1 LNKNKILYVSDFFLG
16 DVIGGGELN
25 DNELCSI
32 LESMS
37 IEIKKIRSSKLSVDQ
52 VRKHRDYKLI
62 ISNFVNLNKSV
73 IDEITNSYTYVIYE
87 HDHKYL
93 KSRNPADYEDFIAPD
108 TEIVNKEFYK
118 NAKAVFCQSSFHK
131 KIMYSNLKIDN
142 IINLSGNLWSEGSLR
157 VIETLSKKEKQNKYS
172 ILNSQTWHKNTR
184 ETSFY
189 CEKKGFEYNLISS
202 PDYNEFLSMLSN
214 NDKFIFLPKTPETLS
229 RIVVEARM
237 MNIKTITN
245 KNVGAS
251 YEDWYKLRGEE
262 LINLIREKRTEIPS
276 KVLEAFHG

>member
-1 LNKNKILYVSDFFLG
+1 MNKILYVSDFFLS
-16 DVIGGGELN
+16 DVVGGGELN

-32 LESMS
+32 LESS
-37 IEIKKIRSSKLSVDQ
+37 SVEIKRIRSSNLSLDLI
-52 VRKHRDYKLI
+52 RKYGDYKII
-62 ISNFVNLNKSV
+62 ISNFINLNKSV
-73 IDEITNSYTYVIYE
+73 IDEITEFHSYVIYE

-93 KSRNPADYEDFIAPD
+93 KSRNPADYERFIAPEE
-108 TEIVNKEFYK
+108 EIINKEFYR

-131 KIMYSNLKIDN
+131 KIMYNNLRIEN
-142 IINLSGNLWSEGSLR
+142 IINLSGNLWSEASLR

-202 PDYNEFLSMLSN
+202 PDYNEFLSLLSN

-229 RIVVEARM
+229 RVAVEARM

-251 YEDWYKLRGEE
+251 YEEWYKLKGEK
-262 LINLIREKRTEIPS
+262 LINLMRKKRIEIPS
-276 KVLEAFHG
+276 KVMEVLCE